1 MRSQWLRRPAQQVPL
16 PRFGPVELEEVE
28 DGALE
33 LAVQAGM
40 EQERAELL
48 AFRVVD
54 RLGGERFRRGIVLT
68 GQRLLFGHLPHSPGG
83 TKASEANPKQHPTSR
98 TSDAN

>member
-16 PRFGPVELEEVE
+16 PRFGPVELEEVD

-33 LAVQAGM
+33 LAGM

-54 RLGGERFRRGIVLT
+54 RLGANGSGEG
-68 GQRLLFGHLPHSPGG
+68 S
-83 TKASEANPKQHPTSR
+83 S
-98 TSDAN
+98 